1 MSLLAGHLL
10 RDKTSFLVIL
20 EKEIS
25 DAIIKVD
32 MYMNLIGTMKVPLNL
47 CSL

>member
-1 MSLLAGHLL
+1 MSLLADYLL

>member
-1 MSLLAGHLL
+1 MSLLADYLL

-32 MYMNLIGTMKVPLNL
+32 TYMNLIGTMKVPLNL